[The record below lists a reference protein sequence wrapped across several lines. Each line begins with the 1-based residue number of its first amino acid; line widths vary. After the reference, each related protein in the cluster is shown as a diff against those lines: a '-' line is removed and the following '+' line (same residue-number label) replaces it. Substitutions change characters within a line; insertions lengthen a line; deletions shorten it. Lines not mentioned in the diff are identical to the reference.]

1 MSTGGVPIRLVHRP
15 PRPSRPELLLVCD
28 VSGSVAGFAGFTM
41 LLVRALADQFS
52 RVRVLAFVNTTD
64 EVTRLVQEGRP
75 DLVTAI
81 QREARVTG
89 WHGSSDYGEALADVV
104 ETYLD
109 AVGPRTAVLVLG
121 DGRTNY
127 GDPNLV
133 ALQRIRDRSRRTY
146 WLNPEPR
153 SRWGSG
159 DSCADEYAAV
169 VEMHECRTIEQL
181 SRFITHLLPV

>member
-1 MSTGGVPIRLVHRP
+1 M
-15 PRPSRPELLLVCD
+15 
-28 VSGSVAGFAGFTM
+28 
-41 LLVRALADQFS
+41 
-52 RVRVLAFVNTTD
+52 RVLAFVNTTD